1 MDAGL
6 TAHCLVTELGEE
18 VAKIDR
24 FFAFASTQAM
34 VAMGFGIGVSG
45 RFKCRLIRA
54 GL

>member
-24 FFAFASTQAM
+24 FCAFASTQAM

-45 RFKCRLIRA
+45 RFECRSIRV
-54 GL
+54 GV